1 MKRGHMK
8 NLFCMATLGLAMLV
22 APSFA
27 NAQEWRYGRDDY
39 RNDRGYGYDNFRH
52 GLRRAHEVGY
62 RDGLQVAREDTWR
75 RKPYNPNPRGKYA
88 WADRGY
94 RHEFGDRNAY
104 RERYAD
110 GYRDGYMAAF
120 RGNRGF
126 EGYFEW
132 GR

>member
-1 MKRGHMK
+1 MKK
-8 NLFCMATLGLAMLV
+8 LFCMATLGLAMLV
-22 APSFA
+22 GSSFA
-27 NAQEWRYGRDDY
+27 NAQDWRYDHDDY
-39 RNDRGYGYDNFRH
+39 RYGRGYGYDNRR
-52 GLRRAHEVGY
+52 GLHVAREIGY
-62 RDGLQVAREDTWR
+62 RDGLQVAREDNWHG
-75 RKPYNPNPRGKYA
+75 KPYNPYPRGKYA

-110 GYRDGYMAAF
+110 AYRDGYMAAF

-126 EGYFEW
+126 EGYFGW